1 MPLPGSAE
9 RYSYYRTQCEP
20 ATVPTHATSQS
31 TTSANIAAAPMW
43 RVPSSEVK
51 SSSRD
56 PRASLEEMVA
66 RRHRRRVKLAARL
79 HAEQAEHERR
89 QELDLLVVTD
99 WGMRAMLWVSRLM
112 LLSSFAW
119 MFADVAL
126 WLVKYCCL
134 AFAAGLAARASHA
147 LCLGMLRLTA
157 SARLCPQ
164 RSRLSGTQETCAV
177 CLEDFCESTTAV
189 EEQVCGHLFHPHCI
203 EPWKA
208 RQGTCP
214 LCKQAL

>member
-1 MPLPGSAE
+1 MVDLRCATGSAE
-9 RYSYYRTQCEP
+9 RYSYYRTQDEL
-20 ATVPTHATSQS
+20 ATVPAHAQRQPLS
-31 TTSANIAAAPMW
+31 AAPMW

-56 PRASLEEMVA
+56 PRVSLEEMVA
-66 RRHRRRVKLAARL
+66 RRHRRRVKLVARL
-79 HAEQAEHERR
+79 HAEQAGRERR

-99 WGMRAMLWVSRLM
+99 WGMRAILWVSRLI
-112 LLSSFAW
+112 LLSSFAR

-134 AFAAGLAARASHA
+134 AFAAGLAARATHS

-164 RSRLSGTQETCAV
+164 RSRLSGTQET
-177 CLEDFCESTTAV
+177 LSLI
-189 EEQVCGHLFHPHCI
+189 HI
-203 EPWKA
+203 
-208 RQGTCP
+208 
-214 LCKQAL
+214 

>member
-1 MPLPGSAE
+1 MLDLRCAIGSAE
-9 RYSYYRTQCEP
+9 WYSYYRTQYEP
-20 ATVPTHATSQS
+20 ATVYVPTHAQQ
-31 TTSANIAAAPMW
+31 IAAAPMW

-79 HAEQAEHERR
+79 HAEQAERERR